1 MRTTRSASRRLGIAL
16 VLAGIAA
23 IAGAGPAAAQ
33 DTGVCRVLVNGED
46 VELHADVDRALIVD
60 VDEPRDL
67 VFTGTSRTRAPVEV
81 WVEFAGIRWP
91 IPIRTVQTAGP
102 GETWATSGV
111 PVADYAWAGVGL
123 YEVAAT
129 GGGCAPVEAW
139 VKVVGRSPFTTVAG
153 AAATAVLL
161 FGLTLQAAGLVRRR
175 RGRGGLVLA
184 AIGGV
189 PTGLGAIV
197 LAQQA
202 GLVPLTEGW
211 TATWLVGPG
220 LVGGIANRLLTPRA
234 ALAEAEPTAV
244 SSAPSASAPSPPTS
258 ELPTVEPTAV
268 PTAKPTAAEAGPEA
282 IAEAAAVRGP
292 ERDPPRS
299 AYALLSCPGLVV
311 AGSEFDLLVGLSETP
326 TPGVPG
332 GPMVRPASSVGPYTL
347 SVQVIA
353 DGFVLVD
360 AGGRWRR
367 ELRVTADAP
376 HPSIGIR
383 LRAEAQPEP
392 VATRG
397 IRAIFSVDGQTIG
410 MAVRSVAIA
419 ESPELARTT
428 VDLPPEGGVDIA
440 IPSQPAAPD
449 LTVRIVHGVSESDGR
464 LLWTF
469 ETSDPTIELPDGPVG
484 GDIGEHPETFA
495 RQLIDQI
502 AGHEGRPG
510 VYQYVMGIANTVT
523 DEIPQEFWEVLRAV
537 AARTGG
543 RPPTILFLSEEPFV
557 PWELA
562 VVDPPLDPALPPFLS
577 AQACVGRWV
586 LARRR
591 PKLPPPTE
599 VIVRAAAVVSG
610 VYGQEW
616 RLVDAEQEAAELVTS
631 LGASA
636 VDARL
641 EPLLACLEGDPRAE
655 VLHIAVHG
663 IYNPG
668 GAKEGLI
675 LVDGRALDP
684 MVVKGARIAG
694 APFVFLNACQVGTGA
709 KVLGNYAGMAEAL
722 LYAGAAGVVAPLWSV
737 DDAVAREVAVRFYR
751 LVIEEGRSPA
761 EVFRQERANF
771 TDDPDGASSTY
782 LAYQFF
788 GNPAMTLTW
797 NREA

>member
-1 MRTTRSASRRLGIAL
+1 MLGSAAVVALGS
-16 VLAGIAA
+16 
-23 IAGAGPAAAQ
+23 AGPAVAQ
-33 DTGVCRVLVNGED
+33 EVGVCEILVDRED
-46 VELHADVDRALIVD
+46 VDRHAEVDRALIVD
-60 VDEPRDL
+60 VDRQADL
-67 VFTGTSRTRAPVEV
+67 TFSGTSRTAETVEV
-81 WVEFAGIRWP
+81 GVEFAGVAWP
-91 IPIRTVQTAGP
+91 VPIRTIDTGR
-102 GETWATSGV
+102 GETWAVAV

-123 YEVAAT
+123 YHIVAT
-129 GGGCAPVEAW
+129 GGGCEPADGW
-139 VKVVGRSPFTTVAG
+139 VKVVGRSPFVTVAG
-153 AAATAVLL
+153 ATATGVLVL
-161 FGLTLQAAGLVRRR
+161 GLALQAAGLVRAA
-175 RGRGGLVLA
+175 RGKGGLALA
-184 AIGGV
+184 AAGGV

-202 GLVPLTEGW
+202 GLVPITEVW
-211 TATWLVGPG
+211 TVSWLVAPG
-220 LVGGIANRLLTPRA
+220 LVGGVANRLLTPRGA
-234 ALAEAEPTAV
+234 PAGAEP
-244 SSAPSASAPSPPTS
+244 ASA
-258 ELPTVEPTAV
+258 EP
-268 PTAKPTAAEAGPEA
+268 AAAPVG
-282 IAEAAAVRGP
+282 EAAPPARGP
-292 ERDPPRS
+292 ERDQPRDPPRS
-299 AYALLSCPGLVV
+299 AYALLSCPGLVI

-332 GPMVRPASSVGPYTL
+332 GPLVRPDSSVGPYTL

-353 DGFVLVD
+353 DGFALVD
-360 AGGRWRR
+360 AGGHWRR
-367 ELRVTADAP
+367 ELPVTADAP

-383 LRAEAQPEP
+383 LRAEPQAEP

-419 ESPELARTT
+419 ASPELARTA

-440 IPSQPAAPD
+440 VPSQPAAPD

-469 ETSDPTIELPDGPVG
+469 ETSDATIDLPDGPVG

-502 AGHEGRPG
+502 AGHEGQPG

-523 DEIPQEFWEVLRAV
+523 DEVPQEFWEVLRAV
-537 AARTGG
+537 AAKTEG

-591 PKLPPPTE
+591 PKLPPPSK
-599 VIVRAAAVVSG
+599 VNVRAAAVVSG

-616 RLVDAEQEAAELVTS
+616 RLVDAEQEAAELLTS

-655 VLHIAVHG
+655 VLHVAVHG

-722 LYAGAAGVVAPLWSV
+722 LYAGAAGVIAPLWSV

-751 LVIEEGRSPA
+751 MVIDEGRSPA
-761 EVFRQERANF
+761 EVFRRERANF
-771 TDDPDGASSTY
+771 TDDPEGASSTY

-797 NREA
+797 DREA